1 MEKKSEIMVEKVRH
15 LDFASS
21 ICLFL
26 LSLFIVLE
34 SNFIRTD
41 AGGPLYSSPGLL
53 PLFIGSMLMLCSI
66 ILFFKS
72 LKNAGITGNFRALGA
87 WFPQFIK
94 DKDVL
99 NMLAGIAIIGIF
111 TFVLVPRFPF
121 MLSSFIFLVFLM
133 KIMEAGS
140 YRKIILTAASVS
152 IFIYV
157 LFEIGFKVSLP

>member
-1 MEKKSEIMVEKVRH
+1 MEKNSEIRVEKIRH

-26 LSLFIVLE
+26 LSLFIVWE
-34 SNFIRTD
+34 SNNIRVN
-41 AGGPLYSSPGLL
+41 AGGPIYSSPGLL

-66 ILFFKS
+66 LLFFKT
-72 LKNAGITGNFRALGA
+72 LKHVGISGNIRALGA

-94 DKDVL
+94 NKDVL

-111 TFVLVPRFPF
+111 TFILIPRFPF

-157 LFEIGFKVSLP
+157 LFEIGFNVTLP